1 MAAVEANGSMPQ
13 GSYKPYSSKSLSNSN
28 SNSNSN
34 ANSNSNSNANANFRL
49 SVRQNPR
56 HEPIKA
62 YMIYGH
68 GSDSKYKFTV
78 PDGCYI
84 VAVAS
89 AASLTSQGQ
98 FIDNIKRLCKLQKKY
113 PDILSTPVDYIPE
126 LQHTF
131 RATKQ
136 DANRDAQSIVIY
148 GPGEK
153 CPIFKYTLSN
163 LGSDCHAG
171 VKLIN
176 GSPDMICTMVPINDR
191 HDFSKKQKELYPI
204 VREQINTH
212 IRSSYKRHIYRSD
225 FPDIHEFNMIHLY
238 ICMQYLGSVDPSLDI
253 VFDLIERAI
262 YKIVYKEYAAFLPD
276 SEQEKKEKEP
286 YLLTRM
292 YSFDNSYVRN
302 YIKHNDIFVEVFDE
316 ITKEMHAVQNVLC
329 DIYPGVYYNF
339 ICRSRE
345 EVETHVHGRITSKL
359 TMGRSLRDIQPDV
372 QNLRYSPRR
381 KQVLLNRMAEAV
393 KRGRI
398 QKQYYNSNLYREHR
412 HKMNYGL
419 KRSGQKEVG
428 DGILQARITR
438 RRQTIARDIAG
449 LEAEK
454 ASFLPTNKR
463 RTQKIATRDKHIAQ
477 FHKELA
483 QLDRDEKRIKN
494 NYENFLRHHR
504 ETKKNGNYIKVKG
517 KWVLRT
523 ENSEKENHISPVKH
537 ISPLY

>member
-1 MAAVEANGSMPQ
+1 MAAVEANGSMPD
-13 GSYKPYSSKSLSNSN
+13 GSRKSYSSNSN

-34 ANSNSNSNANANFRL
+34 S
-49 SVRQNPR
+49 SVQQNPH
-56 HEPIKA
+56 HESRKA

-84 VAVAS
+84 IAVAS
-89 AASLTSQGQ
+89 IASLTSQGQ
-98 FIDNIKRLCKLQKKY
+98 FTDNIKRLCKLQKKY

-136 DANRDAQSIVIY
+136 DGKKRDAQSFVIY

-153 CPIFKYTLSN
+153 CPIFKYTLAN
-163 LGSDCHAG
+163 KGSDGHAG

-176 GSPDMICTMVPINDR
+176 ESPDMICTMVPINNR
-191 HDFSKKQKELYPI
+191 HEYSRKQTELYPI
-204 VREQINTH
+204 VREQINTYM
-212 IRSSYKRHIYRSD
+212 RSPYKRHLYRSD
-225 FPDIHEFNMIHLY
+225 FPDLPECNKIHLY
-238 ICMQYLGSVDPSLDI
+238 ICMQYLGSVEPSLDI

-262 YKIVYKEYAAFLPD
+262 YNIVYDEYAAFLPN
-276 SEQEKKEKEP
+276 SEQEKKEKEK
-286 YLLTRM
+286 YLVTHM

-302 YIKHNDIFVEVFDE
+302 YMKQQDMYIRVFDE
-316 ITKEMHAVQNVLC
+316 IKKETEAIQSVLC
-329 DIYPGVYYNF
+329 DLYPGVYYNF

-345 EVETHVHGRITSKL
+345 EVETHAHGRITSKL
-359 TMGRSLRDIQPDV
+359 TIGRNLRDIRPEV
-372 QNLRYSPRR
+372 QNLQYSPRR
-381 KQVLLNRMAEAV
+381 KQVLLNRIAEAQ
-393 KRGRI
+393 KRARI
-398 QKQYYNSNLYREHR
+398 QKQYYNSNLYKEHR

-419 KRSGQKEVG
+419 VRSTRSGQKELG

-454 ASFLPTNKR
+454 ASFLPTNIR

-477 FHKELA
+477 FRKELA
-483 QLDRDEKRIKN
+483 QLDRNEKRIKN

-517 KWVLRT
+517 KWVVRT
-523 ENSEKENHISPVKH
+523 ESSEKENHISPVKH
-537 ISPLY
+537 ISPFY